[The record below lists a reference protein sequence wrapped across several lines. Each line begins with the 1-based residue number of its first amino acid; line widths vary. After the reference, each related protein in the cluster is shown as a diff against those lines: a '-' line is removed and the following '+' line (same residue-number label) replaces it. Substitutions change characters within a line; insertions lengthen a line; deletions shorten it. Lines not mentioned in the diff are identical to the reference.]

1 MKKRQTSVNLVSN
14 VWIFSGFFFLVS
26 PAQAMALFKKGT
38 ALAWTNTLAI
48 DSRQM
53 VAVSNNL
60 ERNSFNSWKI

>member
-1 MKKRQTSVNLVSN
+1 MCGSFRV
-14 VWIFSGFFFLVS
+14 FFFLVR